1 MKPMTMGS
9 PIGLARLAAPDEVVR
24 AISSLS
30 QGAIEFTGPRDN
42 SREMGSDSG
51 GEACN
56 FSEDDLWLALVSEM
70 PDSKSN

>member
-1 MKPMTMGS
+1 MKPMTIES
-9 PIGLARLAAPDEVVR
+9 PIGLDRLATWDEVVR
-24 AISSLS
+24 AMSSLS
-30 QGAIEFTGPRDN
+30 QCAIEFTGPRDN
-42 SREMGSDSG
+42 SREMGSDSS